1 MSRKSPDAPQSVTS
15 APEPL
20 GADQARRQRRYLV
33 QMGIRVVCFLLAAIL
48 WQHVP
53 LWVGLTLIVGA
64 VVLPYIAVL
73 FANAGRERQSL
84 APPYA
89 VLPPQLDAAPRA
101 PAGPAGPAAPPAR
114 PAPPA
119 AAPRPTDDD
128 PAPEGPTGDP
138 R

>member
-1 MSRKSPDAPQSVTS
+1 VSRKTPDAPQSVTS

-33 QMGIRVVCFLLAAIL
+33 QMGVRVVCFLLAAIL

-73 FANAGRERQSL
+73 FANAGRERQSA

-89 VLPPQLDAAPRA
+89 VLPPQLDAAP
-101 PAGPAGPAAPPAR
+101 PAR
-114 PAPPA
+114 PATG
-119 AAPRPTDDD
+119 PRPTGDGPRPTGDEPRRADDD

>member
-1 MSRKSPDAPQSVTS
+1 VTS

-89 VLPPQLDAAPRA
+89 VLPPQLDAAP
-101 PAGPAGPAAPPAR
+101 PAR
-114 PAPPA
+114 PATG
-119 AAPRPTDDD
+119 PRPTGDEPRRADDD
-128 PAPEGPTGDP
+128 QVPEGPTGDP